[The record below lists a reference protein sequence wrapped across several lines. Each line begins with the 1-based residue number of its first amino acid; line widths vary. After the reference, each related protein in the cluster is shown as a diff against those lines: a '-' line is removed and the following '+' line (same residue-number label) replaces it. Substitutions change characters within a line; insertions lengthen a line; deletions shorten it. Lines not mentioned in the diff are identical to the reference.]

1 MLKQVASLTDEML
14 EILFLRKMYNYR
26 SLSLHSLH
34 KIEFNVEVN
43 LHCVLERVFDT
54 YASPMIF

>member
-14 EILFLRKMYNYR
+14 EILFVRKMYNYR
-26 SLSLHSLH
+26 SFSLHSLQ

-54 YASPMIF
+54 HASRMIF